1 MLRLYNAIP
10 RGLPM
15 TYTKTTIPDFL
26 ADIFPFNQL
35 EASTLT
41 KLSEKSQLLRYRMG
55 QPILVREKM
64 PSQISIIYEGKARL
78 LSYEQTTQKPVT
90 LDLLKPGAILGWVS
104 LMRGIPCE
112 TAIASTES
120 VCLTIPTGQFLAL
133 MAQEPTVT
141 AAFQNRCSIL
151 EAFEL
156 IGAELVRQAS
166 GITNLKELAQNAYQD
181 AQVRYLYPMTDASE
195 LLTPDRVWFVSGGSV
210 VRDFPVGSRLSQE
223 AISQGLDIQ
232 GSTPARIIGFR
243 ESDLVGETQTEP
255 PTTPV
260 TVIDTQTPLTTDD
273 DPWLDDDHDSIP
285 YAPDKPPESTE
296 DADQTSQKHRKYPHV
311 RGKGPLDSTV
321 ACFQMLSKHLEMP
334 FRRDVIRRVLNDQM
348 QRTGGLSLPL
358 CGAVADLIGLHAQL
372 VNVPPQSLNRLQTP
386 ALVPWYEGFAVLY
399 EAKPRELVL
408 GVPELGIVRRKP
420 ADLLDSLPKP
430 ETEDGE
436 SPAAIPVLLVQ
447 RTKHTQQQ
455 RFGLQWFLPSLVRY
469 RQVLILVFIASFF
482 VQLFGLANP
491 LMIQVIIDK
500 VIVQNSIDTLH
511 VLGFFLVIIAIFEA
525 LLTSFRTYLFVDTT
539 NRIDMHLGSEI
550 IDHLVRLPLRYFEKR
565 PVGELASR
573 INELENIRQFLTGTA
588 LTVVLDAVFSVLYI
602 VVMFIYSW
610 VLTIVSLAIIP
621 LFVLLTV
628 IVSPI
633 VRRQLRVKAERN
645 AQTQSYLVEVMSGIQ
660 TVKAQNIELR
670 TRWQWQERYARYVSA
685 GFKTVL
691 TSTTAGSASN
701 FLNKLSALLVLWVG
715 AYLVLDG
722 QLTLGQL
729 IAFRIISGYVTSPL
743 LRLAQ
748 LWQNFQ
754 ETALSL
760 ERLSDIVDSPQ
771 EADEADRLNIPM
783 PAIKGEV
790 EYENLSFRF
799 GTSGPWQLTNINL
812 HFPAGV
818 FVGIVGQSGSGK
830 STLMKLLP
838 RLYDIDSGRILID
851 NYDISKVELYSL
863 RRQVGIVPQDSLLFD
878 GTVQDNIA
886 LTNPDASAE
895 EIIEAAKVAAA
906 HDFIM
911 GLSSGYN
918 TRVGERGSSLSGG
931 QRQRI
936 AIARTVLQ
944 NPRLLILDEATSAL
958 DYDTERQVCLN
969 LIEAFKG
976 RTVFFITH
984 RLTTIRNS
992 DIILMMDKGSVVEQG
1007 THDELMAMQGRYY
1020 CLYQQ
1025 QDAQL

>member
-1 MLRLYNAIP
+1 
-10 RGLPM
+10 M
-15 TYTKTTIPDFL
+15 TYTKTTIQDFL
-26 ADIFPFNQL
+26 ADIVPFNQL

-41 KLSEKSQLLRYRMG
+41 KLAEKSQLLRYRMG
-55 QPILVREKM
+55 QPILVRDKM
-64 PSQISIIYEGKARL
+64 PSQISILYEGKARL

-90 LDLLKPGAILGWVS
+90 LDLLKPGAILGWIS
-104 LMRGIPCE
+104 LIRGIPCE
-112 TAIASTES
+112 TAIASTEA

-133 MAQEPTVT
+133 MAQEPTAT
-141 AAFQNRCSIL
+141 AAFQNQCSVI

-166 GITNLKELAQNAYQD
+166 GIMNLKELAKNAYQD
-181 AQVRYLYPMTDASE
+181 AQVRYLYPMTDATE
-195 LLTPDRVWFVSGGSV
+195 LLTPDLVWFVSGGSV
-210 VRDFPVGSRLSQE
+210 VKDFLVGSRLTPE

-232 GSTPARIIGFR
+232 GSTPARIVGFR
-243 ESDLVGETQTEP
+243 ESDLVGEPETEP

-260 TVIDTQTPLTTDD
+260 TVVGEQTPLTTDD
-273 DPWLDDDHDSIP
+273 DPWLDDNNGNESIP
-285 YAPDKPPESTE
+285 YAPDKPPEATE
-296 DADQTSQKHRKYPHV
+296 DVDQTSDQRRKYPHV
-311 RGKGPLDSTV
+311 RGKGLLDGTL

-334 FRRDVIRRVLNDQM
+334 FRRDVIRRVLNEQM

-372 VNVPPQSLNRLQTP
+372 VNVPPQSISRLQTP

-399 EAKPRELVL
+399 EAKPRELLL

-420 ADLLDSLPKP
+420 ADLLDSLPRS
-430 ETEDGE
+430 EDGQ
-436 SPAAIPVLLVQ
+436 SPEAIPVLLVQ
-447 RTKHTQQQ
+447 RTKHTPQQ

-469 RQVLILVFIASFF
+469 RRVLILVFIASFF

-511 VLGFFLVIIAIFEA
+511 VLGFFLVIIAVFEA

-610 VLTIVSLAIIP
+610 VLTIVSLGIIP

-812 HFPAGV
+812 HFPAGI

-838 RLYDIDSGRILID
+838 RLYDVDSGRILID

-895 EIIEAAKVAAA
+895 EIIAAAKVAAA

-1007 THDELMAMQGRYY
+1007 THGELMALQGRYY